1 MTLSVENLNFIYAN
15 KQLNIKM
22 NIEPDFWSK
31 FTDDDNNANVKKE
44 NNTPLLKQSNSESS
58 IPESRIKNMIVSDN
72 TTLNKDDVQKVKDF
86 SKVADIFLSSDL
98 ANLPVLENYDTSS
111 EVYQRC
117 QKQAVDMT
125 EDFLTVV
132 NRHVK
137 IPKTHKIVQ
146 IVTSLQK
153 FIATAMLT
161 NPGVP
166 YVKSEI
172 LYLLGKEKI
181 HTKKKSGKLS
191 EIVIN
196 DKGELDVDSGQVLR
210 NRVIQTL
217 ESQNNKGDY
226 VEEEEESDDE
236 LSPQEK
242 LELIEKKNLKLQ
254 QIKKYSKE
262 TINAW
267 VFLNM
272 NVHRFLKILGGA
284 IGNDILNTLVT
295 LDITGMIF
303 PQWIKKFEEETS
315 SIKLD
320 NIESKGLLTIKQVD
334 EFVKSFKNSSFGVEK
349 NIWEYI
355 ALDKRSPEKLASIVY
370 GPTVYVAFLNAWSIV
385 YSMLIRLKNKGGG
398 KLGFS
403 RYSDYSDE
411 RGIPDIRMILL
422 PLEGDSMDFNCQVQF
437 AGFVGSLFSVQKER
451 LNDVEVSHFRFI
463 NNDARYIHSIN
474 ILCSRLTDL
483 GFNGISPQLN

>member
-1 MTLSVENLNFIYAN
+1 
-15 KQLNIKM
+15 M

-31 FTDDDNNANVKKE
+31 FTDDDDNVNVKKDIISSGKQP
-44 NNTPLLKQSNSESS
+44 NTESS
-58 IPESRIKNMIVSDN
+58 IPESRIKNMIVSD
-72 TTLNKDDVQKVKDF
+72 TTNLNKDDVQKVKDF

-125 EDFLTVV
+125 EDFLTVL

-137 IPKTHKIVQ
+137 IPRTHKI
-146 IVTSLQK
+146 ITLVTNLQK

-181 HTKKKSGKLS
+181 HTKKKTGKLS
-191 EIVIN
+191 EVVIN
-196 DKGELDVDSGQVLR
+196 EKGELDVDSGEVLR
-210 NRVIQTL
+210 NRVMKTL
-217 ESQNNKGDY
+217 DSQNNNG
-226 VEEEEESDDE
+226 EEEDVIEENSDDE
-236 LSPQEK
+236 LTPQEK

-267 VFLNM
+267 VYLNM

-303 PQWIKKFEEETS
+303 SIWIKKFEEETS
-315 SIKLD
+315 SIRLD

-334 EFVKSFKNSSFGVEK
+334 DFIKSFKNSSFGVEK
-349 NIWEYI
+349 NVWEYI
-355 ALDKRSPEKLASIVY
+355 ALDKRTPEKLASIVY

-385 YSMLIRLKNKGGG
+385 YSMLIRLKSKGGG
-398 KLGFS
+398 KMGFS
-403 RYSDYSDE
+403 RYSEFSDE

-422 PLEGDSMDFNCQVQF
+422 PLDGETMDFNCQVQF

-474 ILCSRLTDL
+474 ILCSRLVDL